1 MSVPDTAMSVPDA
14 ALLYERDGYN
24 VTREDL
30 KGRHVVGDGFLRAV
44 VAAASDEPVRAY
56 VSSRKAGEDF
66 ASRVR
71 GIRPAVCVETIA
83 FGDFRRLSRTGTLYL
98 PGPGVGDHAFL
109 RSRCGAAAY
118 SIVGVTHTISSHRA
132 MEAIAALMTAPTMP
146 WDALVCTSRAVRDA
160 ADALL
165 SAQADYLSWRFGRI
179 ERPLLAQLPVIP
191 LGVHAADFAPDPAAR
206 ARARAALGLDE
217 DTVLAVFV
225 GRLSFHAK
233 AHPHA
238 MYRALERVA
247 QETGRKLAL
256 LQCGYFATEGIAG
269 AFRTGAARFC
279 PAVRALFADGRDPAA
294 RRAAFLA
301 GDIFV
306 SLSDNHQETFGLT
319 PLEGMAAGL
328 PVVVTDWDGY
338 RDTVRDGV
346 DGFRVPTFAPAPD
359 TASGLDLDHETG
371 TLNYDRY
378 IGNAAMAVAVDHD
391 ALAARLRTLVE
402 APELRRR
409 MGEAGRARVAE
420 AFDWAVV
427 HRLYRA
433 LYDDLAAMRAAEAGR
448 AAGARVS
455 PVRPDPYR
463 VFARYPTA
471 HVGSDTLVE
480 ARGTIGEWR
489 GIAGDFLFG
498 FAETLAKEE
507 EAAGVL
513 GALSA
518 GPLTV
523 AALCERTGMAPSRGR
538 IVVCQMMKAGVLA
551 VAPPQGTGP
560 ARALSADR
568 GPCDGPPRSG
578 KGLQ

>member
-269 AFRTGAARFC
+269 AFRTGAARIC
-279 PAVRALFADGRDPAA
+279 PAVRALFASGAIPPLAASACLAGTSRLPVRTPGDIGTAA
-294 RRAAFLA
+294 RSR
-301 GDIFV
+301 GW
-306 SLSDNHQETFGLT
+306 
-319 PLEGMAAGL
+319 AAGL

-338 RDTVRDGV
+338 RDTVRDGC
-346 DGFRVPTFAPAPD
+346 RR
-359 TASGLDLDHETG
+359 ASGA
-371 TLNYDRY
+371 TLRASARPPLRLRPRHGREPSNYDRY
-378 IGNAAMAVAVDHD
+378 IGNAAMAVAVDPD
-391 ALAARLRTLVE
+391 ALAARAAHAGRGAGVRRRHGRGGAARRVAGRFDWGPSSTALYRC
-402 APELRRR
+402 ALRRPR
-409 MGEAGRARVAE
+409 RDAG
-420 AFDWAVV
+420 
-427 HRLYRA
+427 
-433 LYDDLAAMRAAEAGR
+433 GR
-448 AAGARVS
+448 GGARRLWARFAGPS
-455 PVRPDPYR
+455 P
-463 VFARYPTA
+463 PTA
-471 HVGSDTLVE
+471 CSHATRRRTSAPT
-480 ARGTIGEWR
+480 RSWR
-489 GIAGDFLFG
+489 GARAPSGCGAASQATSCFG
-498 FAETLAKEE
+498 FAEPLARR
-507 EAAGVL
+507 GGGRVL

-518 GPLTV
+518 GPSL
-523 AALCERTGMAPSRGR
+523 
-538 IVVCQMMKAGVLA
+538 
-551 VAPPQGTGP
+551 
-560 ARALSADR
+560 
-568 GPCDGPPRSG
+568 
-578 KGLQ
+578 